1 MDNVDLTREF
11 IAEGREH
18 LAQVEADLVALEKN
32 PQDREILSRIFRA
45 VHTIKGASGFLG
57 LKKLEALTHAGENL
71 LSRLRDGRM
80 AVSQEITTL
89 LLNLVDTLQQ
99 AMTLIE
105 AQGNDAALQHAPLA
119 LKINRLLQS
128 QPAPAA
134 APETPAAPQATL
146 PAPASPAPAEPA
158 AAAVTAIPA
167 TPAPAPVCES
177 SNNANMANK
186 ECEQTATAT
195 PAVSATSS
203 MAESHVRVDVGLL
216 DRLMNLVGELVLAR
230 NQILQLSDHAENTQ
244 LNTVAQ
250 RLNLVTTELQEE
262 VMKTRLQPIQNAW
275 SKLPR
280 VVRDTAMALGRQVQ
294 LELIGQDTE
303 LDRAIIEAIKDPMLH
318 LVRNALDHGIEL
330 PSERKAAG
338 KPEMGRL
345 VLRAFHEGGQV
356 NIEVSDDGRGIQAAK
371 VKAKALEKGL
381 ITAEQAH
388 RMTDRE
394 AFHLLFLPGFSTAEK
409 VTNVSGR
416 GVGMD
421 VVKTNI
427 EKLGGSVDVES
438 TPGQGTTVKIKIP
451 LTLAIIPALLVTC
464 GTERYAVPQVNLV
477 ELVRVEADQRR
488 RQIEEIMGA
497 PVCRLRG
504 RLLPLVYLS
513 RVFQVPPAAE
523 DNGAVNIVVLQADQQ
538 QFGLVVDCI
547 NDTCEIV
554 VKPLGKHL
562 KRIPVFAGATV
573 LGDGTVALILD
584 VLGLAQ
590 HAHVLRQAQE
600 HEHRRVEA
608 AAAAGRAGAQAR
620 QLLLCALGQQR
631 LAIDLATVGRLEKI
645 ARTQVEHAGGRE
657 VVQYRGRLMDLVRL
671 SQFLG
676 YADPEEG
683 DLNVVVYTCQDRPV
697 GLVVGTIMDIL
708 EQAVEL
714 DRHEARTG
722 IQGRCVIQG
731 RTTELVDVPGVVQ
744 AAGLMTA
751 AV

>member
-1 MDNVDLTREF
+1 MENSDLIREF
-11 IAEGREH
+11 LAESREH
-18 LAQVEADLVALEKN
+18 LAQVESDLVALEKN

-45 VHTIKGASGFLG
+45 VHTIKGASGFMG

-80 AVSQEITTL
+80 VVNQDITTL
-89 LLNLVDTLQQ
+89 LLNLVDTLQT
-99 AMTLIE
+99 AMNLIE
-105 AQGNDAALQHAPLA
+105 AQGNDAALPHAPLA
-119 LKINRLLQS
+119 LKINRLIQHPPAPTS
-128 QPAPAA
+128 ASAPAA
-134 APETPAAPQATL
+134 NMPASELPAAEAGAAPAATAAAAPAAP
-146 PAPASPAPAEPA
+146 A
-158 AAAVTAIPA
+158 AG
-167 TPAPAPVCES
+167 PAPVVEPQAEWTAGPKDHGGPEVTAPAAS
-177 SNNANMANK
+177 
-186 ECEQTATAT
+186 ATAS
-195 PAVSATSS
+195 V
-203 MAESHVRVDVGLL
+203 AESHVRVDVGLL

-230 NQILQLSDHAENTQ
+230 NQILQLSDHTEQNQ
-244 LNTVAQ
+244 LTTVAQ

-280 VVRDTAMALGRQVQ
+280 VVRDTSMALGRQVQ
-294 LELIGQDTE
+294 LELIGQETE

-318 LVRNALDHGIEL
+318 LVRNALDHGIE
-330 PSERKAAG
+330 PPAERKAAG
-338 KPEMGRL
+338 KPETGRL

-356 NIEVSDDGRGIQAAK
+356 NIEVADDGRGIQAAK

-381 ITAEQAH
+381 ITTEQAH

-438 TPGQGTTVKIKIP
+438 TPGQGTTIKIKIP

-464 GTERYAVPQVNLV
+464 GAQRYAVPQVNLV
-477 ELVRVEADQRR
+477 ELVRVEPEQRR
-488 RQIEEIMGA
+488 QQIEEIMGA

-504 RLLPLVYLS
+504 RLLPLVDLS
-513 RVFQVPPAAE
+513 RVFQIPPAAE
-523 DNGAVNIVVLQADQQ
+523 ENGAVNIVVLQADNQ

-590 HAHVLRQAQE
+590 HAHVLRQMQE
-600 HEHRRVEA
+600 HECQR
-608 AAAAGRAGAQAR
+608 AAAAGARHDEGQQR
-620 QLLLCALGQQR
+620 QLLLCALGRQR
-631 LAIDLATVGRLEKI
+631 LAVDLATVGRLEKI
-645 ARTQVEHAGGRE
+645 PRAQVEYAGGRE
-657 VVQYRGRLMDLVRL
+657 VVQYRGRLMDLVHL

-676 YADPEEG
+676 YADEQEG

-697 GLVVGTIMDIL
+697 GLVVGSILDIV
-708 EQAVEL
+708 EQAIVL

-722 IQGRCVIQG
+722 IQGRCVLQG

-744 AAGLMTA
+744 AAGLMTS